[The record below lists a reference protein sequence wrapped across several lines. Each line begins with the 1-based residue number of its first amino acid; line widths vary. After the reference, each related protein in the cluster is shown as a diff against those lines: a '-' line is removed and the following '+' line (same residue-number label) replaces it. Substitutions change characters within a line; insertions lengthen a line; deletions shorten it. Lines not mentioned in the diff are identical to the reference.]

1 MGLFKN
7 VIEPASI
14 ALAFTAGTLINRR
27 RLKPQRYQ
35 RDLESIPDYISA
47 EKKTDDASSASH
59 RKGSNSSNKGGS
71 NSLVFRVLSWIYGT
85 FPFLSEIWYWLLTYW
100 VYQLSRAFTAR
111 AIAPYPQIYL
121 VAKQHALQ
129 LLAIEEFLHIDF
141 EQAFQEYILTK
152 HAYIMPLLRHIY
164 HSHIIIGVVFI
175 VYIYTFLPPP
185 LFRRIRRTIAM
196 DNFIAFIIIS
206 LWRCYPPRMLPPE
219 YGFIDILHEGKTGS
233 VWTHN
238 RFRLTIAAMPS
249 LHFGTSVLFAVCLAR
264 FSPHL
269 VMRVLAPLWPVAMF
283 VTVVATANHFV
294 LDIVV
299 GAIIPLLGWRWNR
312 AILVLEGVQEWVFSP
327 VIERMDWSFG
337 GEARREVER

>member
-1 MGLFKN
+1 MSMWDYSRMSLN
-7 VIEPASI
+7 QRIIAI
-14 ALAFTAGTLINRR
+14 ALAFTAGMLINRR
-27 RLKPQRYQ
+27 RLKHQRYQ
-35 RDLESIPDYISA
+35 RDIESIPDYISA
-47 EKKTDDASSASH
+47 EKKTEDASASH
-59 RKGSNSSNKGGS
+59 RKGGNKGS

-111 AIAPYPQIYL
+111 AIAPDPHVYL

-129 LLAIEEFLHIDF
+129 LLAMEQFLRIDF

-152 HAYIMPLLRHIY
+152 HACIVPLLRHVY
-164 HSHIIIGVVFI
+164 HSHIVIGIVFI
-175 VYIYTFLPPP
+175 VYIYTVLPPP
-185 LFRRIRRTIAM
+185 LFRRVRRTIAM
-196 DNFIAFIIIS
+196 DNFIALVIIS

-249 LHFGTSVLFAVCLAR
+249 LHFGTLVLFAVCLAR
-264 FSPHL
+264 FSPHIA
-269 VMRVLAPLWPVAMF
+269 MRVLAPLWPLAMF

-294 LDIVV
+294 LDVVV

-312 AILVLEGVQEWVFSP
+312 AILVLERLRDWVFSP

-337 GEARREVER
+337 GDAR